1 MSGVT
6 LTTMRYEARKTSWAA
21 RIAGFIRMFT
31 KSFPNWLIVR
41 VERNLVRDTKLIKQ
55 QMVLIPEMDA
65 EQLKAGS
72 IFIKT
77 MLPVLEKME
86 GTIGKIDN
94 AGLAVAFKI
103 YKMTIFRFEAKLH
116 RKKTEHLPVIPTDA
130 LLREALYNASI
141 TSVISK
147 L

>member
-1 MSGVT
+1 M
-6 LTTMRYEARKTSWAA
+6 A
-21 RIAGFIRMFT
+21 
-31 KSFPNWLIVR
+31 
-41 VERNLVRDTKLIKQ
+41 
-55 QMVLIPEMDA
+55 LIPQMDA

-77 MLPVLEKME
+77 MLPVLEKLE

-94 AGLAVAFKI
+94 NELAAAFKI
-103 YKMTIFRFEAKLH
+103 YKMTIFTFEAKLH